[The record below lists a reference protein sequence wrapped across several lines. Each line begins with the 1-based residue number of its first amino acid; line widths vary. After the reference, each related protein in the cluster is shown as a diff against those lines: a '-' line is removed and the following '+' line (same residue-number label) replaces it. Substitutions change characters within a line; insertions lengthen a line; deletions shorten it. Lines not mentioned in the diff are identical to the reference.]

1 MDTTKTVELGDQV
14 RDKVT
19 GFKGIVTG
27 QAQYLTGCKQVMV
40 TPRASEDGKYVD
52 ACWLDVDRVEVVG
65 KGVVKIEVVDAQQDR
80 NTRTRTRYQDS
91 VFRYR

>member
-1 MDTTKTVELGDQV
+1 MVTTAVVELGDQV

-40 TPRASEDGKYVD
+40 TPRVGDDGKYVD
-52 ACWLDVDRVEVVG
+52 ACWLDVDRVEMIG
-65 KGVVKIEVVDAQQDR
+65 KGVVKIDIVDNGGPQSAPSKR
-80 NTRTRTRYQDS
+80 
-91 VFRYR
+91 